1 MTVPSTLTHA
11 PSDPPTP
18 LDVDRPS
25 PTAPS
30 RMWRLFAHPR
40 TRRGRLARNLGVP
53 LLLGAVVT
61 AGSPGWTSYTIRRG
75 DTLSAIA
82 ARYHTTVA
90 RLVQVNKLP
99 GNGNLI
105 YAGET
110 LKVPGGSSGSTRT
123 VTVRYHHRVV
133 PGDSLIKI
141 AREYGVSTRTVA
153 RANHLSASNIV
164 VLGTTLVIPKTKRVT
179 TGSSSSNSFAGR
191 TYADS
196 VVAAAARNRAILAHR
211 HLPSQSQ
218 MKALIIRK
226 ARANGVDPALALAV
240 SWQESG
246 WGMHHVSVA
255 NAIGA
260 MQVIPSTGEWISGV
274 IGRRLDLL
282 NPSDNVTAGVVL
294 LKILVQQAGERK
306 AVAGY
311 YQGLKSVREHGMF
324 RDTKQYVGNVMYLK
338 RRFG

>member
-1 MTVPSTLTHA
+1 
-11 PSDPPTP
+11 
-18 LDVDRPS
+18 
-25 PTAPS
+25 
-30 RMWRLFAHPR
+30 
-40 TRRGRLARNLGVP
+40 
-53 LLLGAVVT
+53 
-61 AGSPGWTSYTIRRG
+61 
-75 DTLSAIA
+75 
-82 ARYHTTVA
+82 
-90 RLVQVNKLP
+90 
-99 GNGNLI
+99 
-105 YAGET
+105 
-110 LKVPGGSSGSTRT
+110 
-123 VTVRYHHRVV
+123 
-133 PGDSLIKI
+133 
-141 AREYGVSTRTVA
+141 
-153 RANHLSASNIV
+153 
-164 VLGTTLVIPKTKRVT
+164 
-179 TGSSSSNSFAGR
+179 
-191 TYADS
+191 
-196 VVAAAARNRAILAHR
+196 VVAAASRNRAILAHR

-324 RDTKQYVGNVMYLK
+324 RDTKQYVDNVLYLK